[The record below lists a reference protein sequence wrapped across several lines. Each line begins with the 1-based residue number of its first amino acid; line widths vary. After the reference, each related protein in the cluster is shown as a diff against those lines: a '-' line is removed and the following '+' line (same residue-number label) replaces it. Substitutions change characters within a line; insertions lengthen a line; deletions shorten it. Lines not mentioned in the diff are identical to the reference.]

1 MEEKQVS
8 TVELGN
14 KELFGHHT
22 VVHYLMP
29 IVHYLREVNW
39 TRTGLISEPSTY

>member
-14 KELFGHHT
+14 KEFFGHRT
-22 VVHYLMP
+22 IVHYLMP
-29 IVHYLREVNW
+29 VCSLFMK
-39 TRTGLISEPSTY
+39 